1 MFQKIAVFL
10 VIIFCLFVSMPVF
23 AKADSGGGPY
33 LGLEYG
39 GYTGL
44 GKTDV
49 RVTISRVIYVV
60 LGLLGT
66 IAIALVVYA
75 GFKWMTSA
83 GNEEQIGDAK
93 KILYAAVIGL
103 AIILSAYSIVRFVI
117 PQLFKATTNN
127 DYSSIEPGY

>member
-10 VIIFCLFVSMPVF
+10 VIIFCFFATVPVF
-23 AKADSGGGPY
+23 AQADSGGGPY

-49 RVTISRVIYVV
+49 RVTISRIIYVV

-66 IAIALVVYA
+66 ISIALVVYA

-83 GNEEQIGDAK
+83 GNEEQVGDAK
-93 KILYAAVIGL
+93 KILYAAIIGL
-103 AIILSAYSIVRFVI
+103 VIILSAYSIVRFVI
-117 PQLFKATTNN
+117 PQLFKATTNE
-127 DYSSIEPGY
+127 DYSTVEPGY